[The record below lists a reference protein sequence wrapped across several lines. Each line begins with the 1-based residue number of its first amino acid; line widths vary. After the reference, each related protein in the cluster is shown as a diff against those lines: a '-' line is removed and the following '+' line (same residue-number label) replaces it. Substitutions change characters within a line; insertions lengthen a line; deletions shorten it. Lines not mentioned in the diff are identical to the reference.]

1 MSPPPPLIY
10 WYPVTVIWF
19 LRWIR
24 RICIQITVL
33 SLSLVILLGFTWDFK
48 MEETTHDSSS
58 SSSRRK
64 SEDKCPPAR
73 GIKMKIGGFK
83 TGHCYHKP
91 SDAAIQQ
98 EPSGVNSGVWL
109 PRLSQD
115 DFDRVVQTTPSGLL
129 AVSDAEGRPGTSKI
143 LRPQL
148 DQCPDLTYIY
158 LQADVQT
165 DIHAVSE
172 MRLLSVDKNAAM
184 WNDCFKEHASRE
196 DTCILPHFEVHE
208 KKIGLCWQQSLSYTA
223 CHYKSRMHKLYSEVN
238 TCSRGQEP
246 CAPNVAIHVGLQ
258 VTTMGNTKL
267 RHILPT
273 TNTPPP
279 SRSGMQRTSNRVATI
294 TSQSR
299 TDDLQQKRE
308 KTRDKCSA

>member
-1 MSPPPPLIY
+1 
-10 WYPVTVIWF
+10 
-19 LRWIR
+19 
-24 RICIQITVL
+24 
-33 SLSLVILLGFTWDFK
+33 

-58 SSSRRK
+58 SSRK
-64 SEDKCPPAR
+64 SEEKCPPAG

-148 DQCPDLTYIY
+148 DQCPDLTDIY

-165 DIHAVSE
+165 DTHAVSE

-184 WNDCFKEHASRE
+184 WNDCFKEHASRD

-208 KKIGLCWQQSLSYTA
+208 KNLVC
-223 CHYKSRMHKLYSEVN
+223 
-238 TCSRGQEP
+238 
-246 CAPNVAIHVGLQ
+246 VGNSHCPVQ
-258 VTTMGNTKL
+258 PVTTSHVCINCIPK
-267 RHILPT
+267 
-273 TNTPPP
+273 
-279 SRSGMQRTSNRVATI
+279 
-294 TSQSR
+294 
-299 TDDLQQKRE
+299 
-308 KTRDKCSA
+308 